1 VCVIMWPGSNKV
13 QHGGGSRGGTA
24 TIKEM
29 IVDKNEARKFNSLTQ
44 QRIKTE
50 APAAQKI
57 RLAAS
62 PPQDDVFTFCSKSN
76 LRPNPREEQKRKRC
90 IVFAFWCPAI
100 KFTARDYNTR
110 PLDDELLVNQLRPRP
125 RRACVHAFVRVR
137 PSRDKT
143 SRSLGPFRPH
153 ASLSLSRGL
162 PPEMF
167 APQKEQRPLV

>member
-1 VCVIMWPGSNKV
+1 MWPGSNKV

-76 LRPNPREEQKRKRC
+76 LRP
-90 IVFAFWCPAI
+90 
-100 KFTARDYNTR
+100 
-110 PLDDELLVNQLRPRP
+110 P
-125 RRACVHAFVRVR
+125 RRAKAKALHCVCVVV
-137 PSRDKT
+137 
-143 SRSLGPFRPH
+143 
-153 ASLSLSRGL
+153 
-162 PPEMF
+162 
-167 APQKEQRPLV
+167 PQ